1 MGDFMLKE
9 LIKVAN
15 KLDELGLT
23 AESDLLDGWIR
34 KLAGADIRSLLSVG
48 DYNNL
53 MVWANRL
60 SVENDLLKT
69 HYNDGETYKKKLN
82 TIIYKSFAPH
92 ASTWEQTYPT
102 IPYKDLMKFAAE
114 ENWKEEETYIRK
126 LAPWARGIAVKI
138 PDSSKQNEYDF
149 KTAFYNEWSKN
160 PDLEFKSS
168 DIKYWNAY
176 APAFGDLLWKEMKEK
191 GRGAV
196 PASSR
201 PQAAT
206 KSSIVGGG
214 SQSPASKGT
223 APIKDWS
230 YYNSK
235 QTDEFGKGM
244 ERFWFKNAPKL
255 NLNTD
260 FNSFVKY
267 YRELTKQN
275 KGVALS
281 PKDFILSLILD
292 LMDRSN
298 DPLVRNIVDS
308 EAGDVQRYKDLIWTY
323 LGYNKATQRLSS
335 DAEIT
340 AAGGSLKGIS
350 EVMGRALKVKKDQAE
365 INKLNLEDEPSD

>member
-176 APAFGDLLWKEMKEK
+176 APAFGDLLWKEMSKK
-191 GRGAV
+191 GGGTV

-206 KSSIVGGG
+206 KSSIVGKG
-214 SQSPASKGT
+214 SGYTTSKGT

-244 ERFWFKNAPKL
+244 ERFWFRSAPKL
-255 NLNTD
+255 GLGTD

-267 YRELTKQN
+267 YKELSKKLGRNLEPLEFIN
-275 KGVALS
+275 KMIEQIISEGVDS
-281 PKDFILSLILD
+281 
-292 LMDRSN
+292 
-298 DPLVRNIVDS
+298 LVRGVVDS
-308 EAGDVQRYKDLIWTY
+308 GANKARNYNDTLWTY
-323 LGYNKATQRLSS
+323 LGYNITSGMLSS
-335 DAEIT
+335 ESEIT

-350 EVMGRALKVKKDQAE
+350 EVMGRALKEKKDQAE
-365 INKLNLEDEPSD
+365 INKLNLEDDS